1 MRSVARRA
9 EDSAPPSVTRSLP
22 WKRSGSPTPPIVAQA
37 SGSTPMWQA
46 VLDEARGRSS
56 GSSRWSAVSLRA
68 RNHANPPVVVL
79 MRLVAVVC
87 ASLIAVPPVT
97 IAQAEKGLVNLGVL
111 TCTLVKRAQDT
122 GQKMLCGFKP
132 ARSGA
137 EEKYSGTIRESGE
150 ELPTGRAVLIW
161 TVLGPADV
169 NVRVGILAQC
179 YVKGTIAPGQPP
191 TLIGETNSAIVLQ
204 FETNDSSASYDS
216 ISLMELELT
225 GTPA

>member
-1 MRSVARRA
+1 
-9 EDSAPPSVTRSLP
+9 
-22 WKRSGSPTPPIVAQA
+22 
-37 SGSTPMWQA
+37 MWQA

-97 IAQAEKGLVNLGVL
+97 IAQAEKRLANLGVL

-132 ARSGA
+132 AGSGA
-137 EEKYSGTIRESGE
+137 EEKYSGTIRESDK
-150 ELPTGRAVLIW
+150 ELPAGRAVLIW
-161 TVLGPADV
+161 TVLGSADV
-169 NVRVGILAQC
+169 NVRVGLLAQR
-179 YVKGTIAPGQPP
+179 YVKDMSAPGQPP
-191 TLIGETNSAIVLQ
+191 TLVGETNSAIVLQ
-204 FETNDSSASYDS
+204 FETNDSTATYDS
-216 ISLMELELT
+216 IGLIELELT